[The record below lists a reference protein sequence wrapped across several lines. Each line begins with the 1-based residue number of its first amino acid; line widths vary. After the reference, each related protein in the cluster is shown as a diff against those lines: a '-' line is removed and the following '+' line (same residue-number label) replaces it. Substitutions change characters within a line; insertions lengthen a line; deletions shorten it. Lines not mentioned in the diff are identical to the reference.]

1 LHPLFE
7 VEISLA
13 YILDEDRSLDIFG
26 MVVNTSKCTKELV
39 SQELLI
45 FHRYEVDAK
54 NIECSLEWWRKDKS
68 MFPTIGFLVKQ
79 ILGIVGSQLE
89 IEFVFLC

>member
-7 VEISLA
+7 IEISLA
-13 YILDEDRSLDIFG
+13 YILDEGRSLDIFG
-26 MVVNTSKCTKELV
+26 MVVNTSKPTKELV

-45 FHRYEVDAK
+45 FHKYLGGCKKYRMFFGVVE
-54 NIECSLEWWRKDKS
+54 EDKS
-68 MFPTIGFLVKQ
+68 MFPTIGFLVNQ
-79 ILGIVGSQLE
+79 ILGIVGSQIE

>member
-1 LHPLFE
+1 LFE
-7 VEISLA
+7 IEISLA
-13 YILDEDRSLDIFG
+13 YIIDEDGSLDIFE
-26 MVVNTSKCTKELV
+26 MVVNTSKPTKELV
-39 SQELLI
+39 NQELLI

-54 NIECSLEWWRKDKS
+54 NIKCFLEWWRKDKS

-79 ILGIVGSQLE
+79 IIGIVGSQIE